1 MIDHTIIQAALSSI
15 EAFNGTKGK
24 FRALTESIEK
34 AAQILGESTICITQK
49 GNCPYNIHLV
59 CLIVMQHRLLP
70 NWNKVWI
77 SSLMSTC
84 TV

>member
-49 GNCPYNIHLV
+49 G
-59 CLIVMQHRLLP
+59 IVHT
-70 NWNKVWI
+70 I
-77 SSLMSTC
+77 FI
-84 TV
+84 